1 MRSERKKSEGTLVA
15 CLEIWWNCAYTWN
28 NYRATRPG
36 AKNQTRTSASE
47 AFVLSTLR
55 LVRGQY
61 WLTLLSSCESCV
73 NVLPARS
80 TTRLSAPRYLN
91 MHATMAN
98 TCRSNFILPFFSLV
112 NTLFSTMKQAPGGL
126 NLLVYSRNVGSIF
139 GITKLWLRGNVDST
153 V

>member
-1 MRSERKKSEGTLVA
+1 MAEIRSRPTHSTSLSGIVFILHKSLKMRKLSFLN
-15 CLEIWWNCAYTWN
+15 INCSYYTKL
-28 NYRATRPG
+28 YIVIYV
-36 AKNQTRTSASE
+36 KL
-47 AFVLSTLR
+47 FL
-55 LVRGQY
+55 Y
-61 WLTLLSSCESCV
+61 WLTVLSSCESCV

-139 GITKLWLRGNVDST
+139 GITKVWLRGNVDST